1 MDDHAASGL
10 SVPSLTVV
18 LGASAEIPSRIT
30 ARISALFA
38 ANDGAG
44 GGASTFR
51 SVFVWPYNN
60 VVALGNL
67 CAHLRQVRAGG
78 YLTKYLVLL
87 DMRFAPPP
95 SEAPDATLK
104 HLLRLVVDAGTAVVL
119 YNVSPGSCAVP
130 VELMD
135 TLKYVVRG
143 DNSVSTDTTPV
154 PVRYPPQPRASGAG
168 SSASGAAPRVNQMA
182 VDLELLGFDP
192 AEMEKKTLTIQ
203 RIRKQYRKAALESH
217 PDKNA
222 GAGHDRFHEVHAA
235 FKRVELFFC
244 LPKNGA
250 SR

>member
-95 SEAPDATLK
+95 SEAMPPPPAGAVPAPTEPILPVVPPPPAAPWLPQAQAITQSQIFAGPYGADAP
-104 HLLRLVVDAGTAVVL
+104 APPAAPQAP
-119 YNVSPGSCAVP
+119 VSP
-130 VELMD
+130 
-135 TLKYVVRG
+135 
-143 DNSVSTDTTPV
+143 TP
-154 PVRYPPQPRASGAG
+154 GG
-168 SSASGAAPRVNQMA
+168 G
-182 VDLELLGFDP
+182 G
-192 AEMEKKTLTIQ
+192 
-203 RIRKQYRKAALESH
+203 
-217 PDKNA
+217 
-222 GAGHDRFHEVHAA
+222 
-235 FKRVELFFC
+235 
-244 LPKNGA
+244 
-250 SR
+250 